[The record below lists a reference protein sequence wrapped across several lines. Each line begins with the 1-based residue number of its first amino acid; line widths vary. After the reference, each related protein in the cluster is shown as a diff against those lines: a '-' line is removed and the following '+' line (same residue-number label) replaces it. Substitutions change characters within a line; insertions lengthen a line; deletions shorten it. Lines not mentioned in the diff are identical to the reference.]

1 MKKKNRE
8 FNIFNLSML
17 DVFASSMGAFLIIMV
32 VLLPYYKKDT
42 QVLMEQLQQ
51 QQEQTRQ
58 MQQQLQQQQKQITQQ
73 KTDIQNLEKKKK
85 NLEDQLKNTFLIVVM
100 NWKTSKHDI
109 DLHVIDPNGN
119 EFYYKK
125 KKFAGVN
132 GELSEDTQS
141 GPGVE
146 VWEIPKAAPGKYKVY
161 YNFYVKRDNNR
172 SSEVSG
178 RVYYRDG
185 SKKFRK
191 IILKNENEKRLVA
204 TITVKNDGQVIIH

>member
-1 MKKKNRE
+1 
-8 FNIFNLSML
+8 ML

-32 VLLPYYKKDT
+32 VLLPYYKKDA

-58 MQQQLQQQQKQITQQ
+58 MQQQLKQQQEQIQQQQQQITQQ
-73 KTDIQNLEKKKK
+73 KNDIQNLEKKKK

-119 EFYYKK
+119 EFYYSKK
-125 KKFAGVN
+125 KIAGIN

-161 YNFYVKRDNNR
+161 YKFYLKHNNNR

-191 IILKNENEKRLVA
+191 IILKKEKEKRLVA

>member
-1 MKKKNRE
+1 
-8 FNIFNLSML
+8 ML

-32 VLLPYYKKDT
+32 VLLPYYKKDA
-42 QVLMEQLQQ
+42 QLLMEQLQQ

-58 MQQQLQQQQKQITQQ
+58 LQQKVKQHQEQIQKQQLLITQQ
-73 KTDIQNLEKKKK
+73 KTAIQNLEKKKK

-109 DLHVIDPNGN
+109 DLHVIDPKGN
-119 EFYYKK
+119 EFYFSKK
-125 KKFAGVN
+125 KIAGVN
-132 GELSEDTQS
+132 GELSEDTKN

-161 YNFYVKRDNNR
+161 YKFYSKHSNKR
-172 SSEVSG
+172 SSEVNG

-191 IILKNENEKRLVA
+191 IVLRNEKEKPLVA